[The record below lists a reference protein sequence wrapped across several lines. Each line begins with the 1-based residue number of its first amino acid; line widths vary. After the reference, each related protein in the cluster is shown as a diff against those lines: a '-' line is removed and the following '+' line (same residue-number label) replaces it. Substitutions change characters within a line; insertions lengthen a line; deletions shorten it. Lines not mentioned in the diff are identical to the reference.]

1 MQTCCHQD
9 ISDRLVANYMDS
21 LTNKFFKILPL
32 SEDECATLPDY
43 LDSFLFELVGNGE
56 LVVMLNCDAQYMELT
71 GILRRLID
79 CHSCVKEVKR
89 EVFHAIRICKTLS
102 ERYSKGGGDRA

>member
-1 MQTCCHQD
+1 MQTCCRQD
-9 ISDRLVANYMDS
+9 LSDRLVANYMDS

-32 SEDECATLPDY
+32 SESGCTTLPDY

-79 CHSCVKEVKR
+79 SHSCVKEVKR
-89 EVFHAIRICKTLS
+89 EVFHAIHICKMLS
-102 ERYSKGGGDRA
+102 DRYSAKGGDEA

>member
-1 MQTCCHQD
+1 MQTCCNRN

-32 SEDECATLPDY
+32 SESGEPSLPSY

-56 LVVMLNCDAQYMELT
+56 LITLLNCDAQYMELT

-79 CHSCVKEVKR
+79 CHSCVREVKR
-89 EVFHAIRICKTLS
+89 EVFHAIRICKMLS
-102 ERYSKGGGDRA
+102 ERYAMKGGV